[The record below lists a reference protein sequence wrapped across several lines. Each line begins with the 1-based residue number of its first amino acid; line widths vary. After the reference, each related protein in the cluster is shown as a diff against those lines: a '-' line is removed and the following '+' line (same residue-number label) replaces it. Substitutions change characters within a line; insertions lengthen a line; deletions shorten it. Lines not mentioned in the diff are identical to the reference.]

1 MADED
6 LQNKA
11 IDALVLLN
19 TAIKNMQLYPP
30 ASPTIASSLD
40 RFYKSVLEILKMET
54 PLIFAESEKRILV
67 REKQLNQ
74 KEQETTHVTSIL
86 DILLNLGVKEI
97 IFNKGLKKEEA
108 GVFIKLL
115 AQKPE
120 TIFKDGGL
128 AALIA
133 KNKIVNI
140 YIDKKVFVAMDKN
153 METVSGKHQEQS
165 TSGSDKFANNDMI
178 NRVTDYL
185 LNDNSDKRDQASTEL
200 TAIIE
205 SLPPEDQRNLIK
217 TFSSKLI
224 DWIRLET
231 LFTPAYKKICSGL
244 QKLAQNFILEEQ
256 FADAIPIM
264 NVFSEIYTE
273 KLKKDDQIRE
283 VSTEALKEL
292 ASEGNVQILFRELN
306 TNDNKQRT
314 EAGEIL
320 AQYDDIILN
329 KLMDMVKDVK
339 DSDERVRIIHLIRKM
354 GHKSIPAIKERISNI
369 NAPWYYLRNLAY
381 ILGHVGNES
390 SAYILHPLLLH
401 KNEKVRMEALK
412 SIYNTGGNQRGQLLL
427 SVLPQADDEL
437 RLNIVEMLGKL
448 KCTNAVVNLVD
459 ILKNKSLT
467 SKDEHLTL
475 QLKVCDALGAIGS
488 TDAIP
493 FLLEIAES
501 KSFLG
506 IGSYPTEVKYAAK
519 RALATIKRKQEEE
532 AKLR

>member
-1 MADED
+1 MI
-6 LQNKA
+6 NHA
-11 IDALVLLN
+11 ID
-19 TAIKNMQLYPP
+19 
-30 ASPTIASSLD
+30 SL
-40 RFYKSVLEILKMET
+40 F
-54 PLIFAESEKRILV
+54 
-67 REKQLNQ
+67 
-74 KEQETTHVTSIL
+74 
-86 DILLNLGVKEI
+86 
-97 IFNKGLKKEEA
+97 
-108 GVFIKLL
+108 
-115 AQKPE
+115 
-120 TIFKDGGL
+120 
-128 AALIA
+128 
-133 KNKIVNI
+133 
-140 YIDKKVFVAMDKN
+140 
-153 METVSGKHQEQS
+153 
-165 TSGSDKFANNDMI
+165 
-178 NRVTDYL
+178 
-185 LNDNSDKRDQASTEL
+185 NDNSDTRNQASTEL
-200 TAIIE
+200 AAIIE

-224 DWIRLET
+224 EWIRLET
-231 LFTPAYKKICSGL
+231 LFTPAYKKICYGL
-244 QKLAQNFILEEQ
+244 QKLIQNFILEEQ
-256 FADAIPIM
+256 FADAIPII

-306 TNDNKQRT
+306 TNDKNQRT

-339 DSDERVRIIHLIRKM
+339 YSDERVRIIHLIRKM

-381 ILGHVGNES
+381 ILGHVSNES

-488 TDAIP
+488 SDAIP

-501 KSFLG
+501 KSFFG

-519 RALATIKRKQEEE
+519 RALASIKRKQEED